1 MQVSVLSF
9 QPFRNGAVS
18 TRGFALSCALP
29 HLAAH
34 PLFLPGL
41 ERVTAWPEGRLAL
54 ESAVAV
60 DAQVAETSGG
70 LAGRMLCGGFEGFLR
85 RSLHRREHLQ
95 KIEKVLAARS
105 A

>member
-1 MQVSVLSF
+1 LVWKE
-9 QPFRNGAVS
+9 
-18 TRGFALSCALP
+18 
-29 HLAAH
+29 LAAW
-34 PLFLPGL
+34 L
-41 ERVTAWPEGRLAL
+41 VGRLAL

-60 DAQVAETSGG
+60 DAQVAEIPGG
-70 LAGRMLCGGFEGFLR
+70 PAGRMLCEGFEGFLR

>member
-1 MQVSVLSF
+1 V
-9 QPFRNGAVS
+9 
-18 TRGFALSCALP
+18 
-29 HLAAH
+29 
-34 PLFLPGL
+34 
-41 ERVTAWPEGRLAL
+41 GRLAL

-70 LAGRMLCGGFEGFLR
+70 PAGRMFCEGVEGFLR

-95 KIEKVLAARS
+95 KIDKVPAARS